1 MLLYLNELKH
11 VQCLGLIIAGMDGTG
26 LGLSL
31 HHQALAKYVVLYY
44 YFLFFFF
51 VKIFYSI
58 LIALV

>member
-44 YFLFFFF
+44 YYFFCQD
-51 VKIFYSI
+51 ILFYSI
-58 LIALV
+58 VRIF

>member
-1 MLLYLNELKH
+1 MLLLYLNELKH

-44 YFLFFFF
+44 YYFFCQD
-51 VKIFYSI
+51 ILFYSI
-58 LIALV
+58 VRIF

>member
-1 MLLYLNELKH
+1 MLLLYLNELKH

-44 YFLFFFF
+44 
-51 VKIFYSI
+51 
-58 LIALV
+58 

>member
-31 HHQALAKYVVLYY
+31 HHQALAKYVYY
-44 YFLFFFF
+44 IVFIFL
-51 VKIFYSI
+51 
-58 LIALV
+58 